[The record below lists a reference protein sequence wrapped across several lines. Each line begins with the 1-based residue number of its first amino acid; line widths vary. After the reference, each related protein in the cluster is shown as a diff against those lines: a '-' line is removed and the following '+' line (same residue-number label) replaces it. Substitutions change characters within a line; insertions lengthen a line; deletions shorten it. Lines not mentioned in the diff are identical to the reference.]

1 MIRNLLGGLFALG
14 LMLSGTYSRAKKRV
28 EVDPKITSLFF
39 HTINK
44 ELFRKCIVWL
54 KKNGYVFLSSEQL
67 VGIIKNKMK
76 IPPKAVWITFD
87 DGWKENVEQVIP
99 IITEFNIPVT
109 FFISTD
115 PVENSGVFWWSY
127 VSKYGKYLPHG
138 YNNLKAIQTVDEVRR
153 KELIQKLEDRFN
165 NRFNREAMEV
175 QDVINI
181 SKIPQITVGCHTVHH
196 VIMPNCTDAEL
207 DYEVTASR
215 QTLEKWIDQKVKFFS
230 YPDGDYNPHVKD
242 VIKAHGF
249 ELAATTDNRF
259 IVQDEDLFAV
269 PRFWV
274 RGDGFFYEAKCQL
287 LGIWVPFMW
296 RIQKW
301 LDLDSNIESLMTE
314 LRTVLSNLF

>member
-14 LMLSGTYSRAKKRV
+14 LMLTGTYSRAKKRV
-28 EVDPKITSLFF
+28 EADPKITSLFF

-44 ELFRKCIVWL
+44 DMFRKCIVWL
-54 KKNGYVFLSSEQL
+54 KKNGYVFISSEQL
-67 VGIIKNKMK
+67 VSIIKNKIQ

-87 DGWKENVEQVIP
+87 DGWKENVDQVIP
-99 IITEFNIPVT
+99 IIAEFNLPVT

-127 VSKYGKYLPHG
+127 VSKYGKHLPRG

-165 NRFNREAMEV
+165 TRFNREAMNV

-181 SKIPQITVGCHTVHH
+181 SKIPQVTVGCHTVHH
-196 VIMPNCTDAEL
+196 VIMPNCTDTEL
-207 DYEVTASR
+207 DYEVTASK
-215 QTLEKWIDQKVKFFS
+215 QALENWIGKKVTFFS
-230 YPDGDYNPHVKD
+230 YPDGGYNSHVKD
-242 VIKAHGF
+242 VIKKHGF

-301 LDLDSNIESLMTE
+301 LDIDSNIEGLMTE

>member
-14 LMLSGTYSRAKKRV
+14 LMLAGTYSRAKKRV
-28 EVDPKITSLFF
+28 EVNPEITPLFF

-54 KKNGYVFLSSEQL
+54 KKNGFVFLSSEQL

-115 PVENSGVFWWSY
+115 PVEKSGVFWWSY
-127 VSKYGKYLPHG
+127 ISKYGKYLPRG
-138 YNNLKAIQTVDEVRR
+138 YNNLKAIQTVDESRR
-153 KELIQKLEDRFN
+153 RDLIQKLEDRFN
-165 NRFNREAMEV
+165 ARFKREAMNV
-175 QDVINI
+175 QDLINI
-181 SKIPQITVGCHTVHH
+181 SKIPQVTVGCHTVHH
-196 VIMPNCTDAEL
+196 VIMPNCTDTEL
-207 DYEVTASR
+207 DYEVIASK
-215 QTLEKWIDQKVKFFS
+215 QALENWIGKKVTFFC
-230 YPDGDYNPHVKD
+230 YPDGGYNSHVKD
-242 VIKAHGF
+242 VIKKHGF

-274 RGDGFFYEAKCQL
+274 RGEGFFNEMRCQI

-296 RIQKW
+296 KIQEW
-301 LDLDSNIESLMTE
+301 LDIESNIESLMTE